1 MTTDNNLQFIREKIY
16 QLRSAIMYSMSKGL
30 VKIPNNIVTAIRVD
44 DEGHLWFLA
53 KRPAQYLSECEQCF
67 PARLHFYRKGVNFF
81 LEISGKATI
90 VTNNS
95 FNSNE
100 DTTDTTYA
108 KPVLIKMTMV
118 NIEYAEAGEKKK
130 GRFEIWLEQGYKWL
144 ARHIALPRH
153 SKPILAKLHQTSI

>member
-1 MTTDNNLQFIREKIY
+1 MTTDNNLQFIRDKVY
-16 QLRSAIMYSMSKGL
+16 QLRSAIMYSMSNEL
-30 VKIPNNIVTAIRVD
+30 VKMPNNIITAIRVD

-53 KRPAQYLSECEQCF
+53 KRPAQHLSECEQCF

-81 LEISGKATI
+81 LEVSGKATI
-90 VTNNS
+90 VTNNFS
-95 FNSNE
+95 E
-100 DTTDTTYA
+100 DSTDTTYD

-118 NIEYAEAGEKKK
+118 NIEYAEALEKKK